1 MVEYEH
7 YRQMAN
13 GCSPVSGQ
21 PRSRIYISLDITEF
35 SLCWWQCQLTL
46 IFSMQWD
53 IKGQHPFIQ
62 RKNRQ
67 AKVAIF
73 MLSC

>member
-1 MVEYEH
+1 MVEHEH

-13 GCSPVSGQ
+13 RCSPVSGQ

-35 SLCWWQCQLTL
+35 SLLWWQWQLTL
-46 IFSMQWD
+46 TFSMQWD

-62 RKNRQ
+62 SSRQ
-67 AKVAIF
+67 TRVSILMF
-73 MLSC
+73 SC